1 MNERARLNQ
10 QLFNQAVSLGHSPQ
24 PGMGGGGG
32 RFTNYLRSLI
42 AQGPVNRTPTPAT
55 TPPPAP
61 EIIKPPTQRQ
71 ATQSSVGQGV
81 RQARGSKKRTRL
93 SDLRISRPRVNTQLA
108 IGAGGT
114 GLNIGGY

>member
-1 MNERARLNQ
+1 MNARARLNQ
-10 QLFNQAVSLGHSPQ
+10 QLFNQAVSLGHSPV

-32 RFTNYLRSLI
+32 RFTDYLRGLI
-42 AQGPVNRTPTPAT
+42 AQGPVNKTPAP

-61 EIIKPPTQRQ
+61 AIVKPPVQRQ

>member
-1 MNERARLNQ
+1 MNERARLNE

-32 RFTNYLRSLI
+32 AFTNYLRSLI
-42 AQGPVNRTPTPAT
+42 AQGPVNKTPAP

-61 EIIKPPTQRQ
+61 KIIKPPVQRQ

-81 RQARGSKKRTRL
+81 RSARGSKKRTRL